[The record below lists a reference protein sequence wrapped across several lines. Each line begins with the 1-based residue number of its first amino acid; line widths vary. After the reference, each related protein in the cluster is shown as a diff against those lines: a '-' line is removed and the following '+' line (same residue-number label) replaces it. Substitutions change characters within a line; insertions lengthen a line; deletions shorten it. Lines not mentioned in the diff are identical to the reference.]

1 MGTNNPD
8 ELDDEMAGAIDLND
22 VDWASSDVDGG
33 INDGGSEAEANA
45 VASAAAELMNPTS
58 LAAVAASVSA
68 GGAGGSAGSIA
79 GNGQVSVSAV
89 ETGLPPGFGQPGFG
103 TTGAAVSSPVGGAGS
118 AIAAPAAIAA
128 TPSSA
133 STVNVASAPSTTRA
147 PSAPRATTV
156 ASSAPASSAARTY
169 TGGISSSSARLPVN
183 TSGRMTRGS
192 RAQRTC
198 PFPLKACSAC
208 KKGKA
213 TALQCRLDR

>member
-1 MGTNNPD
+1 MGSNNPD

-58 LAAVAASVSA
+58 LDAVAASVSS
-68 GGAGGSAGSIA
+68 GGAEGSAGSVA

-89 ETGLPPGFGQPGFG
+89 ETGLPPGYGQPGFG
-103 TTGAAVSSPVGGAGS
+103 TAAATVSSPAGGAG
-118 AIAAPAAIAA
+118 AAIAA
-128 TPSSA
+128 SAANTATATSA
-133 STVNVASAPSTTRA
+133 STVTAASAA
-147 PSAPRATTV
+147 SAAVATTV
-156 ASSAPASSAARTY
+156 VRSAAAPSAARTY
-169 TGGISSSSARLPVN
+169 TGGISSNARFPVN